1 MVNDKISKPFKGI
14 VLFPVHVRFYFTVKA
29 NRNLVF
35 SKALCDAGSTA
46 VRVIYWVAAAFMVNT
61 SAKRNFHKITSLFDL
76 SPYIYS

>member
-1 MVNDKISKPFKGI
+1 MLFFVVDHKIGKTFECI

-46 VRVIYWVAAAFMVNT
+46 VRVIYWVAAAFMVDART
-61 SAKRNFHKITSLFDL
+61 EWDFHINDL
-76 SPYIYS
+76 LS